1 MAGLVAERYELLEV
15 LGQGDDGEVVQ
26 AVDRQHDR
34 LVALKMR
41 RVGPEE
47 GRDQLLAESRALLEL
62 EPHPA
67 LAVVRDDFFLDDRH
81 VLLMDWIDGT
91 NVGRIVRERGDPGL
105 AVATV
110 LGELPAVAEALDHLH
125 QQRPRVIHGDVRP
138 ENVIITPYG
147 RQTICVVSLN
157 LSEMGPVSRALGV
170 LAC

>member
-1 MAGLVAERYELLEV
+1 M
-15 LGQGDDGEVVQ
+15 
-26 AVDRQHDR
+26 
-34 LVALKMR
+34 
-41 RVGPEE
+41 
-47 GRDQLLAESRALLEL
+47 AESRALLEL

-81 VLLMDWIDGT
+81 VLVMDWIDGT
-91 NVGRIVRERGDPGL
+91 NVGRVVRERGDPGL

-110 LGELPAVAEALDHLH
+110 LAELPAVAEALDHLH

>member
-1 MAGLVAERYELLEV
+1 MKSGPDNSGVAGLVAERYELLEV

-26 AVDRQHDR
+26 AVERQHDR

-110 LGELPAVAEALDHLH
+110 LGELPAIAEALDHLH
-125 QQRPRVIHGDVRP
+125 QRDRG
-138 ENVIITPYG
+138 
-147 RQTICVVSLN
+147 
-157 LSEMGPVSRALGV
+157 
-170 LAC
+170 